1 MEFTTTLISHGGT
14 TTGLDVPEDLVAAL
28 GGGKKPKVYVTING
42 YTYRSSVAV
51 MGGKFLVGVSA
62 EHRAGA
68 GVAAGDTVTVD
79 LRLDTDPRVVE
90 VPADLA
96 AALAEHPELRAKF
109 DKLSYSHQ
117 RQHVLAV
124 EGAKAADTRARRVA
138 GVITHLQQP

>member
-1 MEFTTTLISHGGT
+1 MEFITTLIGHGGT
-14 TTGLDVPEDLVAAL
+14 TTGLDVPEAIVAAL
-28 GGGKKPKVYVTING
+28 GGGKKPKVHVTING

-51 MGGKFLVGVSA
+51 MGGRFLVGVSA

-68 GVAAGDTVTVD
+68 GVAAGDEVTVE

-96 AALAEHPELRAKF
+96 AALAEHPALKAKF
-109 DKLSYSHQ
+109 DTLSYSHQ

-124 EGAKAADTRARRVA
+124 EAAKAAETRARRVA
-138 GVITHLQQP
+138 GVLTHLQQ

>member
-1 MEFTTTLISHGGT
+1 MELTTTLVSHGGT
-14 TTGLDVPEDLVAAL
+14 TTGLELPDDLVTAL

-51 MGGKFLVGVSA
+51 MGGKYLVGVSA

-68 GVAAGDTVTVD
+68 GVAAGDTVTVE

-96 AALAEHPELRAKF
+96 AALAEHPALKAKF
-109 DKLSYSHQ
+109 DTLSYSHQ

-124 EGAKAADTRARRVA
+124 EGAKAADTRARRIA
-138 GVITHLQQP
+138 GVITHLQQ